1 MFFVHDMGEIFQN
14 EFLSFKE
21 INILCYV
28 YNFLNFVLLV
38 VLAKFGMFDLVLRY
52 EIDWNENI
60 ENAIKFWILARL
72 SFK

>member
-1 MFFVHDMGEIFQN
+1 MYISNSCIKLQSGFKSMFFVHDMGEIIQN

-52 EIDWNENI
+52 EID
-60 ENAIKFWILARL
+60 
-72 SFK
+72 